1 MLTVKQYL
9 QWCKVALKT
18 IALIVLSLNSSILY
32 NQKKTFEWISVLI
45 LTLILGD
52 HRSWRSVFFWS
63 LLVQLARERR

>member
-18 IALIVLSLNSSILY
+18 IALIVLSLNSSIPY
-32 NQKKTFEWISVLI
+32 NQKKTFKWISVLI

-52 HRSWRSVFFWS
+52 HRIWKSFFVWS
-63 LLVQLARERR
+63 LLVQLVRERR